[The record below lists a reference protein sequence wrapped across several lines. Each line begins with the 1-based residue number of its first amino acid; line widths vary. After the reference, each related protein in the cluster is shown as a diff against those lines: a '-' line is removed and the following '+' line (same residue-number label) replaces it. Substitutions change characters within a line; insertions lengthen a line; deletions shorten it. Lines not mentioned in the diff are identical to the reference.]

1 MTVLTTSAVT
11 LKPGRFQDYVDEVAR
26 PAKAASEKA
35 GVKNY
40 RLLAGVMA
48 GEQTGMVVISTEADD
63 FASAGAASDK
73 AFADPVI
80 RKAMSLGD
88 DSPMAGYQISQWL
101 EVPLDNGQRGS
112 NRPVVQTVIMQVKP
126 DRWEDFL
133 TDTRKAKPI
142 LEGYGAQNYRVLVA
156 LMGGQWTGTV
166 VITFEFDDFAAQG
179 AYNDKILA
187 DPEITRLM
195 TPGPD
200 SRHSGFQSS
209 LFVDVPL

>member
-1 MTVLTTSAVT
+1 VAVVT
-11 LKPGRFQDYVDEVAR
+11 ASVVALKPGRFQDYVDEVAR

-35 GVKNY
+35 GVKNH
-40 RLLAGVMA
+40 RLLAGLVA

-88 DSPMAGYQISQWL
+88 DSPMAGYQISQWV
-101 EVPLDNGQRGS
+101 EVPLDNGQRGP
-112 NRPVVQTVIMQVKP
+112 NRPVVQTTILQVKP
-126 DRWEDFL
+126 DRWEDL
-133 TDTRKAKPI
+133 LNNARTAKPI
-142 LEGYGAQNYRVLVA
+142 LEGYGAKNFRELVA

-166 VITFEFDDFAAQG
+166 VTTFEFDDFAAQG

-187 DPEITRLM
+187 DPEIVKLM
-195 TPGPD
+195 RTGPD
-200 SRHSGFQSS
+200 SPHSGFQSS

>member
-1 MTVLTTSAVT
+1 VTT
-11 LKPGRFQDYVDEVAR
+11 LKPGRFQDYVDNVAR

-40 RLLAGVMA
+40 RLLAGLVA
-48 GEQTGMVVISTEADD
+48 GEQTGMLVISTEADD

-80 RKAMSLGD
+80 RKAMALGD
-88 DSPMAGYQISQWL
+88 DSPMTGYQISQWL
-101 EVPLDNGQRGS
+101 VVPVDNGQRGA
-112 NRPVVQTVIMQVKP
+112 NRPVVQTVTMQLKP
-126 DRWEDFL
+126 YRFEDHL
-133 TDTRKAKPI
+133 ADNRKAKPI
-142 LEGYGAQNYRVLVA
+142 LESYGAQNYQLLVA

-166 VITFEFDDFAAQG
+166 VIAFEFDNLAAQG

-187 DPEITRLM
+187 DPEILKLM

-200 SRHSGFQSS
+200 SPQSGFQAS
-209 LFVDVPL
+209 LFVEIPL